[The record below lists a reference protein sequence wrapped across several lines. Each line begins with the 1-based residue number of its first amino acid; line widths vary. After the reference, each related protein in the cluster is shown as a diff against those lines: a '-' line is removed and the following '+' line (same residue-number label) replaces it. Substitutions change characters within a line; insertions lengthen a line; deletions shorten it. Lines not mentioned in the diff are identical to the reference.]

1 MTYTVCIPYVGWKYY
16 EVEAEDKN
24 TAIDKVFDENDIDE
38 RITLC
43 WNCSNEID
51 SELLIDER
59 NIYAEEN

>member
-16 EVEAEDKN
+16 EVEAEDQN
-24 TAIDKVFDENDIDE
+24 EAIDKVFEENEIDDM
-38 RITLC
+38 ISLC

-51 SELLIDER
+51 SELLMDER